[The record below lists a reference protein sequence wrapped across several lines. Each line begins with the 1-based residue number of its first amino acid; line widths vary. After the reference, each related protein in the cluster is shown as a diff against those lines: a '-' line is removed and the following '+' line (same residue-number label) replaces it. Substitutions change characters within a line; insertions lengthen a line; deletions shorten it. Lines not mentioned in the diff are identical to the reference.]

1 MKVVLATGNSGKLRE
16 FSALLGP
23 AGFEFEPQSAFGIDG
38 PPETGTTFFDNALL
52 KARHAATLTGFAAM
66 ADDSGLEVDALQGAP
81 GVFSARYAGVGASDQ
96 ANVKKLLEA
105 LRDIPLAQRTARFR
119 CVIVLLVHPQAEPVF
134 GVGTWSGRILLSP
147 RGQGGFGY
155 DPVFEPMT
163 VEPMRIE
170 PTATGATEFMGCSA
184 AELAPARK
192 QAESHR
198 ALALQDLIC
207 KLASMSIAGSETAA
221 RAE

>member
-1 MKVVLATGNSGKLRE
+1 MRVVLATGNAGKLRE
-16 FSALLGP
+16 FSTLLGS
-23 AGFEFEPQSAFGIDG
+23 AGFEFQPQSAFGIDG
-38 PPETGTTFFDNALL
+38 PPETGTTFFENALL

-66 ADDSGLEVDALQGAP
+66 ADDSGLEVDALDGAP

-96 ANVKKLLEA
+96 ANVQKLLEA

-119 CVIVLLVHPQAEPVF
+119 CVIILLTDPLAEPLF
-134 GVGTWSGRILLSP
+134 GMGSWSGRILLSP

-163 VEPMRIE
+163 FESM
-170 PTATGATEFMGCSA
+170 ATGAAEFMGCSA

-192 QAESHR
+192 QTESHR
-198 ALALQDLIC
+198 ALALQDLIR
-207 KLASMSIAGSETAA
+207 KLASLPIVGSETVT
-221 RAE
+221 RTE